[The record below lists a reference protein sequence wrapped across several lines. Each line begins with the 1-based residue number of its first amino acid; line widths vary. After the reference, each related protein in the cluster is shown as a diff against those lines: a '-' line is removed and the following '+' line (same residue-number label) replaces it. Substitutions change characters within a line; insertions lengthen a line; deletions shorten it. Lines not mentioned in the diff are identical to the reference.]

1 MTDLAESIQGNILRV
16 APITRS
22 GSYLG
27 FMMGHHSEYASPL
40 NLRDEIKVASRAF
53 LSTSVDSNTPF
64 DHIRQMMGSLPL
76 VGSTAMFQAK
86 DFYLFTDFLP
96 VDGEIKDPTRTIGYT
111 VRKYDGAK
119 IVGTEFIDCTPAV
132 PRIRVTRRLVD
143 SANIVVPDYD
153 GKVRRSEDG
162 KVRMVGKYDLEGS
175 FSSKDQIMASPILR
189 GALRDEEGLEAL
201 ASMLKGVRSG
211 RIDLKHPKAQYN
223 HGLTAPAIY
232 GRDIVGL
239 TLDLDNPIEGS
250 SENPSWSI
258 RLMKN

>member
-16 APITRS
+16 APISRS

-53 LSTSVDSNTPF
+53 LPTSVDSNTPF

-111 VRKYDGAK
+111 V
-119 IVGTEFIDCTPAV
+119 GTEFIDCTPAV

-143 SANIVVPDYD
+143 SADIVVPGYD

-162 KVRMVGKYDLEGS
+162 NVRMVGKYDLESS

-189 GALRDEEGLEAL
+189 GALRDEEGLEAF
-201 ASMLKGVRSG
+201 ASMLRGVRSG

-239 TLDLDNPIEGS
+239 TLDLDNPIEGNG
-250 SENPSWSI
+250 ENPSWSI